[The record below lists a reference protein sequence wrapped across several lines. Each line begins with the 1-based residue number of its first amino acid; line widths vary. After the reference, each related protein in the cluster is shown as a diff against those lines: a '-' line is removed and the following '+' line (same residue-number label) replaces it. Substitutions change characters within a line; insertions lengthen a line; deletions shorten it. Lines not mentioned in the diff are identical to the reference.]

1 MMIVI
6 LLVVAKV
13 VHVLVRKEK
22 TPLRNEKR
30 GFKINEDKTFKLNLV
45 TPLQ

>member
-13 VHVLVRKEK
+13 VHVLARKEK
-22 TPLRNEKR
+22 TPLRNEKK

-45 TPLQ
+45 THME